1 MEGDVLGVRVNP
13 QVIQFFNTKP
23 RTCAEINLTVRNV
36 SSSSKSIRLYGPKLE
51 LRKVTGGPF
60 NKDSCFA
67 LKVKNPEEPVAPGL
81 SVTAVVLCESS
92 IEREEKDRIIISVDG
107 NILEVPIY
115 SYPSQPVLDIDKEV
129 DFGTVVT
136 NSKVVAREITV
147 TNTGSKPGRFE
158 LKYSGYHPIAIV
170 PNQGLVPANSET
182 KIKIEYVTKNSGK
195 FNEEA
200 EVFMDGRDPLKLLIR
215 GNVIER
221 SLELLSLVDNTTK
234 VTCIRFGNTYYGT
247 DLTECALL
255 FNNGPEPVS
264 FVAVLD
270 ENAVAQELGV
280 DFTQTTAAS
289 LAVEKD
295 PSQKNGHTNEIIS
308 LVTAIPNQGVLKP
321 YQKVPIFFKFS
332 PRWHYSKQGWKNS
345 ICPPPRKDFALYMR
359 LQIIGASSGFSSD
372 QNANAPGS
380 HLEVAL
386 TGTALPVL
394 MNISPS
400 VKYDFGECPVGE
412 HADVLCTIRNES
424 KFLPALFEFR
434 RVAHFSS
441 HPPNGKIFPGQTQDV
456 IISFA
461 PKKVGTFKPD
471 LCLDVIG
478 EVADKSHPA
487 NSHAEVIY
495 TLPIKLHG
503 TSDPVTTV
511 PKPKFNPGITP
522 LITNEVGLNINT
534 TFKNLN
540 DNQPRM
546 AMNGAKKTKL
556 HHLVNRNT
564 KSADHMKETDSKV
577 AFPNDRAQSIRPFDR
592 KEKYQ
597 TLFTRTDRYNYIDS
611 DYSYDDLEIEKKK
624 KHDEAYSQTLY
635 EQKEKWIAKQKMKE
649 FLETNNPIDIGLKS
663 ASGIKPKKL
672 KQDEIKTDPP
682 ALEAPNSQWKLLS
695 TKELAALESEATSKP
710 VCEGLNAI
718 PTTDVEK
725 KECSWRLTPQQLHQ
739 IIVGPPVI
747 DFGKVCV
754 GSVCHQELNIV
765 NNLDQYIHVVA
776 EIDCTE
782 LRQSCPLSQVVPPH
796 SKAVIPVI
804 FESRTKGKF
813 QRSVLYTVNGFFKH
827 HVTVLAEVCQI
838 ALELSTN
845 KIVLKPQH
853 GMPAEAGYRGVITLY
868 NRLNYPAEFTWLPN
882 LTEKGTAFSIRP
894 ASGVVDPESDLDC
907 EIVWHSSYSAPEE
920 GSFTLSVNGGDS
932 SNLVCKAELGTTNV
946 YFLDQRI
953 SFGIVPVNLTSVGV
967 GILHNA
973 GNNHAY
979 FQISDPN
986 PLPGLS
992 VSPVQGVVPVG
1003 GSAEIH
1009 VALNSDSILKFDTK
1023 IHISIKG
1030 GKSLELRIGGSVEAP
1045 VINFDVSAFS
1055 FGGVYCGSTAVMPFQ
1070 LYNKSNI
1077 KCKVELDF
1085 TRYKDFAISF
1095 PGFQTEEDTNFHLLN
1110 PDMYSV
1116 TLDPLETIDGE
1127 MTFTPTQVAAYDF
1140 VLPLTINQL
1149 NSRPGSTPCSSS
1161 SYRKSSKPGSVSS
1174 TVHIIQPKP
1183 VQPCVDIP
1191 CRHVIAT
1198 ALRQPLK
1205 LSATWVEFLLPLNF
1219 LAMPNTLS
1227 AETTKTLV
1235 ITNKGHEKMT
1245 WGLDLSQ
1252 PNKHLDNGTFKFLH
1266 ERGIPFITQGE
1277 TRGIEGQIGPGQSKI
1292 ILINFSPD
1300 SPGRYEVK
1308 IPVVI
1313 NSNWAKPFQFLELF
1327 GQLESPKVWFNLPRI
1342 ELIPVPLST
1351 ETYMDFLVCGNNYRK
1366 KNSLTVTCPEILWD
1380 DTITISPLTVTFPQG
1395 SEIKPCDGSKPEGE
1409 PWEMPCRVTFI
1420 SSKPVSFCQS
1430 IVFFDQEG
1438 QKFSLPIFATAD
1450 NCILTCFYFLE
1461 SHRVDHQIVCEEG
1474 THPKGRKAL
1483 QKVNYDSPNSGS
1495 SGEALLVPCV
1505 ARNNSR
1511 PSTSATSSN
1520 FQISSSNYESSTSV
1534 TDSSISGTPRYRDGA
1549 TNRPPMSKETSALQL
1564 HFDRAYLTRDLE
1576 GGEGGEYIAGV
1587 LSATQRWFSSQG
1599 WPGGPYP
1606 MSIPETLRSSISKKI
1621 ATDTSVIKEE
1631 TVSKV
1636 PIRGSKKQKAKT
1648 GFNKMAKTI
1657 YDMISFLSGRPVPGI
1672 PINSPLPAD
1681 PLERV
1686 KQIYWQHC
1694 TLLTFLRCQGASVAS
1709 IDPEFLMAP
1718 ADYLLWRQLQ
1728 FSVKKELLRQGNDKE
1743 AETVKILYEVDEEN
1757 FEFISQRMW
1766 LDVLLQILKVLVLA
1780 KVTPKTLKALST
1792 PYKDISM
1799 PIVNPDPLASNI
1811 YGVPE
1816 RILLAWMNHYYE
1828 TYRAQI
1834 WQDCTKG
1841 GVPPARWIVNF
1852 DYDLMDGLVLG
1863 AVLGAHLPFLIE
1875 SHLKFMYTHPVS
1887 AEQCLH
1893 NALKVIS
1900 GMRLADIDYDI
1911 QAIDITDPNPIA
1923 MLLLLVNLYHRLP
1936 HYVPKATIE
1945 FVGDLHTTVSRQ
1957 VKVNNSSV
1965 KSLVYHVLLAGPDA
1979 RDFNV
1984 QKGNLVT
1991 VSPKSTLTLTVDF
2004 KSRFMRHAD
2013 ALLILVGRRY
2023 GATMG
2028 NTLSFKLTTDIDVV
2042 KAKVVVKVESPC
2054 YEMKKFTIDVVNPFH
2069 EAGEFLIAL
2078 VESSSAVESFH
2089 ENNMATSKEKPG
2101 KSTAQKKPGDQL
2113 SDAIPLQVLSSNIE
2127 ASNQKT
2133 SQIPKL
2139 KAFFLSS
2146 TSIYLEAQGSVELEV
2161 CYLPFT
2167 VEERQCSIIF
2177 VNDQIGEFL
2186 YSIEGTALQ
2195 PLPSYLP
2202 YVPSKNS
2209 VRISSA
2215 AAAGTGRGM
2224 FGGDDAIIYWK
2235 CEAGITLKEVLKI
2248 PITNAARERA
2258 LMLASQQHMSDLEIQ
2273 RRAVA
2278 GTLSTCSVK
2287 ANTIKHISNNPD
2299 AFVSLAKS
2307 IGPVADVFRV
2317 EIDSDFFKV
2326 PNILVMPAS
2335 KDGQG
2340 KCLPNIGDK
2349 ADVDEEKFA
2358 LLPIE
2363 FRAREAG
2370 HYSTTITLKSF
2381 DDIRVYRIECTVVKE
2396 SNIAELEF
2404 SSPVHQVVSQDIP
2417 IVNMTDTDWNLKAT
2431 ITGNGFSGP
2440 SELLAKAYTTSYYP
2454 LKFRPMKE
2462 GEVNGSLVLTN
2473 QMDGTDQTFIIN
2485 GIGLRPLALDHIK
2498 LICAAKAS
2506 IAHSVNV
2513 PNVTKKKLTYKVES
2527 DLPFI
2532 SGPQHITALPN
2543 QTCLY
2548 TFNASPKKRGTYK
2561 GVLVFTART
2570 NIDKDVDSD
2579 GEEYSHETD
2588 NADYLGY
2595 RLWYALSV
2603 DVKPSL
2609 PERTI
2614 NITCACQKKT
2624 VMEVIVRNPTPQ
2636 ELTLAATITGY
2647 DLSGPPSITLQPG
2660 AKDVYA
2666 LTFAPAMV
2674 QETKGSLLFYNET
2687 VGEFWYELILKSD
2700 PPVPITLPPLEC
2712 ELGKWTTQMIK
2723 LQNPTM
2729 EVLELIPV
2737 ITNSN
2742 NFALERDLEKPI
2754 ILKGKCTIEV
2764 PLRFMPTNLGYE
2776 NHMSRIIFQCR
2787 QLKEWIFIASGSGLI
2802 PRPQPPVSVHTATG
2816 SNTTVIIPFRNPTDV
2831 PVMVDVLLTDTEQA
2845 SDKLFDGMPAP
2856 DPAFKLLLKHNSSII
2871 VEAKST
2877 LEIPISFAPT
2887 EMINYKAFC
2896 TVAIRREDGQQ
2907 WPYVL
2912 EDTLGNRLSITTS
2925 GLNKIRWLYPI
2936 VGIPEH
2942 KISKDA
2948 TATHIICQA
2957 RDQVEQRME
2966 VVLSGCAPGANQAVS
2981 LRAKTPKDKKS
2992 KSPQGVVVGN
3002 TMATANEFSFELVYP
3017 NDEVKEKLSSAV
3029 AISITRHYRDPS
3041 SGLVTLIFT
3050 VRYAPIKIMDYIVQF
3065 HVRAATGGL
3074 WRFPLRFSAL
3084 EPPVDDTVM
3093 VEATGLGKPSSVGF
3107 RLTSMQKEATE
3118 FTAFFESGSDPE
3130 FTVSP
3135 ETGELLPVD
3144 TPGTLFTV
3152 NFLPTVYGKLYHAK
3166 LVVQTSDMQWSY
3178 MIKGVLPEYKPP
3190 RGVSA
3195 PPISGPHP
3203 ELKKQHARRNYIRE
3217 NMRLIATA
3225 VSSPIK
3231 GAPLMNMT
3239 HKQQICV

>member
-1 MEGDVLGVRVNP
+1 MSIKANEISTSQNMRGLKNVEAMCIVATETSLRGSYRVPPLKLKADCKANFSDCCGQAVVLRSQKSHSLTTNELATVRRGLANLTVLLDSKKKPAERECRSYEFECRNKECISMSYRCDRVNDCGCTVDCDESGCEGINLSQSNWIASRVEERAMYTVGGGADVQYDVFIMYHPRAMLHYIKKLLPQKAEAARWRRIAFDCTSRKSLSRRAAKTMPAETPQLSNTGVNGTSPQEKPKCKACCACPETKKARDEWSFKHTQPFVTAIEIIKKRFQTNGTSLRKEKKIVRLTYPWLPDDVIDWNMESPFIQCVNFNCTTCKSSTKRDTGSVDQIGTITKVIMEGDVLGVRVNP

-51 LRKVTGGPF
+51 
-60 NKDSCFA
+60 CFA

-182 KIKIEYVTKNSGK
+182 KIK
-195 FNEEA
+195 
-200 EVFMDGRDPLKLLIR
+200 
-215 GNVIER
+215 
-221 SLELLSLVDNTTK
+221 
-234 VTCIRFGNTYYGT
+234 
-247 DLTECALL
+247 
-255 FNNGPEPVS
+255 
-264 FVAVLD
+264 
-270 ENAVAQELGV
+270 GV

-289 LAVEKD
+289 LAIEKD

-332 PRWHYSKQGWKNS
+332 PR
-345 ICPPPRKDFALYMR
+345 KDFALYMR
-359 LQIIGASSGFSSD
+359 LQIIGASSGFSKD

-461 PKKVGTFKPD
+461 PKQVGTFKPD

-511 PKPKFNPGITP
+511 PKPK
-522 LITNEVGLNINT
+522 
-534 TFKNLN
+534 
-540 DNQPRM
+540 
-546 AMNGAKKTKL
+546 
-556 HHLVNRNT
+556 
-564 KSADHMKETDSKV
+564 
-577 AFPNDRAQSIRPFDR
+577 
-592 KEKYQ
+592 

-682 ALEAPNSQWKLLS
+682 ALEAPNAQWKLLS

-710 VCEGLNAI
+710 V
-718 PTTDVEK
+718 
-725 KECSWRLTPQQLHQ
+725 S
-739 IIVGPPVI
+739 
-747 DFGKVCV
+747 
-754 GSVCHQELNIV
+754 
-765 NNLDQYIHVVA
+765 
-776 EIDCTE
+776 
-782 LRQSCPLSQVVPPH
+782 
-796 SKAVIPVI
+796 
-804 FESRTKGKF
+804 
-813 QRSVLYTVNGFFKH
+813 
-827 HVTVLAEVCQI
+827 
-838 ALELSTN
+838 
-845 KIVLKPQH
+845 
-853 GMPAEAGYRGVITLY
+853 YRGVITLY

-1045 VINFDVSAFS
+1045 VINFDVLLVLEEYIVGQLQDVDSDGEEYSHETDNADYLGYRLWYALS
-1055 FGGVYCGSTAVMPFQ
+1055 VDVKPSLPERTINITCACQKKTVMEVIVRNPTPQELTLAATITGYDLSGPPSITLQPGAKDVYALTFAPAMVQETKGSLLF
-1070 LYNKSNI
+1070 YNETVGEFWYELILKSDPPVPI
-1077 KCKVELDF
+1077 
-1085 TRYKDFAISF
+1085 
-1095 PGFQTEEDTNFHLLN
+1095 
-1110 PDMYSV
+1110 
-1116 TLDPLETIDGE
+1116 TLPPLECELGKWTTQMIKLQN
-1127 MTFTPTQVAAYDF
+1127 PTME
-1140 VLPLTINQL
+1140 VL
-1149 NSRPGSTPCSSS
+1149 
-1161 SYRKSSKPGSVSS
+1161 
-1174 TVHIIQPKP
+1174 
-1183 VQPCVDIP
+1183 
-1191 CRHVIAT
+1191 
-1198 ALRQPLK
+1198 
-1205 LSATWVEFLLPLNF
+1205 
-1219 LAMPNTLS
+1219 
-1227 AETTKTLV
+1227 
-1235 ITNKGHEKMT
+1235 
-1245 WGLDLSQ
+1245 
-1252 PNKHLDNGTFKFLH
+1252 
-1266 ERGIPFITQGE
+1266 
-1277 TRGIEGQIGPGQSKI
+1277 
-1292 ILINFSPD
+1292 
-1300 SPGRYEVK
+1300 
-1308 IPVVI
+1308 
-1313 NSNWAKPFQFLELF
+1313 
-1327 GQLESPKVWFNLPRI
+1327 
-1342 ELIPVPLST
+1342 ELIPVITNSNNFALERDLEKPIILKGKCTIEVPLRFMPTNLGYDNHMSRIIFQCRQLKEWIFIASGSGLIPRPQPPVSVHTATGSNTTVIIPFRNPTDVPVMVDVLLTDTEQASDKLFDGMPAPDPAFKLLLKHNSSIIVEAKST
-1351 ETYMDFLVCGNNYRK
+1351 LEIPISFAPTEMINYKAFCTVAIRREDGQQWPYVLEDTLGLSITTSGLNKIRWLYPIVGIPEHKISKDATATHIICQARDQVEQRMEVVLSGCAPGANQAVSLRAKTPKDK
-1366 KNSLTVTCPEILWD
+1366 KSK
-1380 DTITISPLTVTFPQG
+1380 SPQG
-1395 SEIKPCDGSKPEGE
+1395 VVVGNT
-1409 PWEMPCRVTFI
+1409 M
-1420 SSKPVSFCQS
+1420 
-1430 IVFFDQEG
+1430 
-1438 QKFSLPIFATAD
+1438 ATAD
-1450 NCILTCFYFLE
+1450 EFSFELVYPNDEVKEKLSSAVAISITRHYRDPSSGLHCSLSECPE
-1461 SHRVDHQIVCEEG
+1461 CNQE
-1474 THPKGRKAL
+1474 
-1483 QKVNYDSPNSGS
+1483 KVNLQNTSVESDLPFISGPQHITALPNQTCLYTFNASPKKRGTYKGVLVFTARTNIDKYHMSDLEIQRRAVAGTLSTCSVKANTIKHISNNPDAFVSLAKSIGPVADVFRVEIDSDFFKVPNILVMPASKDGQ
-1495 SGEALLVPCV
+1495 GKCLPNIGDKGKPFRAREAGHY
-1505 ARNNSR
+1505 
-1511 PSTSATSSN
+1511 SATITLKSFDDIRVYRIECTVVKESNIAELEFSSPVHQVVSQDIPIVN
-1520 FQISSSNYESSTSV
+1520 MTDTDWNLKATITGNGFSGPSELLAKAYTTSYYPLKFRPMKEREGSLV
-1534 TDSSISGTPRYRDGA
+1534 LTNQMDGTDQTFIINGIGLRPLALDHIKLICAAKARYNSSISGTPRYRDGA

-1743 AETVKILYEVDEEN
+1743 AEAVKILYEVDEEN

-1863 AVLGAHLPFLIE
+1863 AVLGAHLPFLLAANFCMHE
-1875 SHLKFMYTHPVS
+1875 SVVNIL
-1887 AEQCLH
+1887 
-1893 NALKVIS
+1893 
-1900 GMRLADIDYDI
+1900 
-1911 QAIDITDPNPIA
+1911 AIDITDPNPIA

-2042 KAKVVVKVESPC
+2042 KAKG
-2054 YEMKKFTIDVVNPFH
+2054 TH
-2069 EAGEFLIAL
+2069 
-2078 VESSSAVESFH
+2078 
-2089 ENNMATSKEKPG
+2089 
-2101 KSTAQKKPGDQL
+2101 
-2113 SDAIPLQVLSSNIE
+2113 
-2127 ASNQKT
+2127 
-2133 SQIPKL
+2133 PKGR
-2139 KAFFLSS
+2139 K
-2146 TSIYLEAQGSVELEV
+2146 
-2161 CYLPFT
+2161 
-2167 VEERQCSIIF
+2167 
-2177 VNDQIGEFL
+2177 
-2186 YSIEGTALQ
+2186 ALQ
-2195 PLPSYLP
+2195 
-2202 YVPSKNS
+2202 K
-2209 VRISSA
+2209 
-2215 AAAGTGRGM
+2215 
-2224 FGGDDAIIYWK
+2224 
-2235 CEAGITLKEVLKI
+2235 
-2248 PITNAARERA
+2248 
-2258 LMLASQQHMSDLEIQ
+2258 
-2273 RRAVA
+2273 
-2278 GTLSTCSVK
+2278 
-2287 ANTIKHISNNPD
+2287 
-2299 AFVSLAKS
+2299 
-2307 IGPVADVFRV
+2307 
-2317 EIDSDFFKV
+2317 
-2326 PNILVMPAS
+2326 
-2335 KDGQG
+2335 
-2340 KCLPNIGDK
+2340 
-2349 ADVDEEKFA
+2349 
-2358 LLPIE
+2358 
-2363 FRAREAG
+2363 
-2370 HYSTTITLKSF
+2370 
-2381 DDIRVYRIECTVVKE
+2381 
-2396 SNIAELEF
+2396 
-2404 SSPVHQVVSQDIP
+2404 
-2417 IVNMTDTDWNLKAT
+2417 
-2431 ITGNGFSGP
+2431 
-2440 SELLAKAYTTSYYP
+2440 
-2454 LKFRPMKE
+2454 
-2462 GEVNGSLVLTN
+2462 
-2473 QMDGTDQTFIIN
+2473 
-2485 GIGLRPLALDHIK
+2485 
-2498 LICAAKAS
+2498 
-2506 IAHSVNV
+2506 
-2513 PNVTKKKLTYKVES
+2513 
-2527 DLPFI
+2527 
-2532 SGPQHITALPN
+2532 
-2543 QTCLY
+2543 
-2548 TFNASPKKRGTYK
+2548 
-2561 GVLVFTART
+2561 
-2570 NIDKDVDSD
+2570 
-2579 GEEYSHETD
+2579 
-2588 NADYLGY
+2588 
-2595 RLWYALSV
+2595 
-2603 DVKPSL
+2603 
-2609 PERTI
+2609 
-2614 NITCACQKKT
+2614 
-2624 VMEVIVRNPTPQ
+2624 
-2636 ELTLAATITGY
+2636 
-2647 DLSGPPSITLQPG
+2647 
-2660 AKDVYA
+2660 
-2666 LTFAPAMV
+2666 
-2674 QETKGSLLFYNET
+2674 
-2687 VGEFWYELILKSD
+2687 
-2700 PPVPITLPPLEC
+2700 
-2712 ELGKWTTQMIK
+2712 
-2723 LQNPTM
+2723 
-2729 EVLELIPV
+2729 
-2737 ITNSN
+2737 
-2742 NFALERDLEKPI
+2742 
-2754 ILKGKCTIEV
+2754 
-2764 PLRFMPTNLGYE
+2764 
-2776 NHMSRIIFQCR
+2776 
-2787 QLKEWIFIASGSGLI
+2787 
-2802 PRPQPPVSVHTATG
+2802 
-2816 SNTTVIIPFRNPTDV
+2816 
-2831 PVMVDVLLTDTEQA
+2831 
-2845 SDKLFDGMPAP
+2845 
-2856 DPAFKLLLKHNSSII
+2856 
-2871 VEAKST
+2871 
-2877 LEIPISFAPT
+2877 
-2887 EMINYKAFC
+2887 
-2896 TVAIRREDGQQ
+2896 
-2907 WPYVL
+2907 
-2912 EDTLGNRLSITTS
+2912 
-2925 GLNKIRWLYPI
+2925 
-2936 VGIPEH
+2936 
-2942 KISKDA
+2942 
-2948 TATHIICQA
+2948 
-2957 RDQVEQRME
+2957 
-2966 VVLSGCAPGANQAVS
+2966 
-2981 LRAKTPKDKKS
+2981 
-2992 KSPQGVVVGN
+2992 
-3002 TMATANEFSFELVYP
+3002 
-3017 NDEVKEKLSSAV
+3017 
-3029 AISITRHYRDPS
+3029 
-3041 SGLVTLIFT
+3041 
-3050 VRYAPIKIMDYIVQF
+3050 
-3065 HVRAATGGL
+3065 
-3074 WRFPLRFSAL
+3074 
-3084 EPPVDDTVM
+3084 
-3093 VEATGLGKPSSVGF
+3093 
-3107 RLTSMQKEATE
+3107 
-3118 FTAFFESGSDPE
+3118 
-3130 FTVSP
+3130 
-3135 ETGELLPVD
+3135 
-3144 TPGTLFTV
+3144 
-3152 NFLPTVYGKLYHAK
+3152 
-3166 LVVQTSDMQWSY
+3166 TSDMQWSY

-3225 VSSPIK
+3225 NALKSGVCDSLGILIWTDALRVVPKFLRAAGGYNDWPTGRGIFFNDNKTFLVWVNEEDHLRFISMQK
-3231 GAPLMNMT
+3231 GGNLKEVYVRLVKVGESIAVMAATNADTGGHDQVTFGVKIAEVELVHIT
-3239 HKQQICV
+3239 KVWVGVVQLADLVVILDDGVQQGSKHDRANRSERRKSVCVCVCVRERERERETGNRNFGHSYSNDPVALSNVRRDYDNGLRVADDQQK